1 MNPFR
6 SKWLNLLVGV
16 FCATSFVACSD
27 DGGGDS
33 PAAEVVIPEA
43 YQTLTFE
50 TSGGEQSLVIQSNVD
65 LTATPSETWLTVES
79 VQSTSAK
86 MRKFN
91 VICEPSAD
99 GLASTAKITITATG
113 YTGEVSVIRKGGSVL
128 ALVSDAEINATAEGG
143 TFNIVVSAN
152 EKPTIKSSDWWV
164 TSPEATEADGV
175 YTFAA
180 VVAQNL
186 TTSAR
191 SATLTVSNTG
201 GEVTVTVN
209 QAAGSS
215 SDDSDMPS
223 DAKTLIGKIYAGI
236 NIGNTMECTSGEGA
250 WSGYKVNSAYVAGL
264 KAAGFNAVRIPCAWH
279 SYIKSGSTT
288 YEIDA
293 TWMARVKEVVDYC
306 ISNGMYVVLNSHW
319 DTGWLEDN
327 IFASAQEKNIVAE
340 QKAIWT
346 QIATAFKDY
355 DEHLIFSGC
364 NEPGMNETSSGG
376 KSWASDA
383 SAITRLVEYGQTFI
397 DAVRATGGRNALR
410 CLVFQGLGTDIA
422 NTYTYMK
429 TYPTDVAKDRLIA
442 EVHYYEPYQ
451 WALMENDASW
461 GKVFYY
467 WGKDNHKSG
476 SNHNPTWGEE
486 SWVSEQFGKMKTQ
499 FVDNGIPVIIGEFSS
514 RIQSTGCD
522 SSEAIDQELHQK
534 SRAYFNEVVTREAKN
549 NGCAPFYWETG
560 TEINRNTGAVITQ
573 YAIDGLMKGAEEGTY
588 PW

>member
-1 MNPFR
+1 
-6 SKWLNLLVGV
+6 
-16 FCATSFVACSD
+16 
-27 DGGGDS
+27 
-33 PAAEVVIPEA
+33 
-43 YQTLTFE
+43 
-50 TSGGEQSLVIQSNVD
+50 
-65 LTATPSETWLTVES
+65 
-79 VQSTSAK
+79 
-86 MRKFN
+86 
-91 VICEPSAD
+91 
-99 GLASTAKITITATG
+99 
-113 YTGEVSVIRKGGSVL
+113 
-128 ALVSDAEINATAEGG
+128 
-143 TFNIVVSAN
+143 
-152 EKPTIKSSDWWV
+152 
-164 TSPEATEADGV
+164 
-175 YTFAA
+175 
-180 VVAQNL
+180 
-186 TTSAR
+186 
-191 SATLTVSNTG
+191 
-201 GEVTVTVN
+201 
-209 QAAGSS
+209 
-215 SDDSDMPS
+215 
-223 DAKTLIGKIYAGI
+223 
-236 NIGNTMECTSGEGA
+236 ME
-250 WSGYKVNSAYVAGL
+250 
-264 KAAGFNAVRIPCAWH
+264 
-279 SYIKSGSTT
+279 
-288 YEIDA
+288 YE
-293 TWMARVKEVVDYC
+293 
-306 ISNGMYVVLNSHW
+306 
-319 DTGWLEDN
+319 
-327 IFASAQEKNIVAE
+327 
-340 QKAIWT
+340 
-346 QIATAFKDY
+346 
-355 DEHLIFSGC
+355 
-364 NEPGMNETSSGG
+364 
-376 KSWASDA
+376 
-383 SAITRLVEYGQTFI
+383 QTFI